1 MDIEWFLWVVTNLV
15 AAFMRGFQTL
25 GALPIANPEIG
36 TVVRMLPVLV
46 LPFAAWRQLRRR
58 RIPYALSLGLIEL
71 YFIFN
76 RLTVFALK
84 PLSLAEL
91 IGNLGEVWLGV
102 LMLRPRKETPDRV

>member
-1 MDIEWFLWVVTNLV
+1 M
-15 AAFMRGFQTL
+15 
-25 GALPIANPEIG
+25 PIAGPEVG

-58 RIPYALSLGLIEL
+58 RTSFALSLLLIEL

-76 RLTVFALK
+76 RLVVFALK

-102 LMLRPRKETPDRV
+102 LLLRPRKETPDDV